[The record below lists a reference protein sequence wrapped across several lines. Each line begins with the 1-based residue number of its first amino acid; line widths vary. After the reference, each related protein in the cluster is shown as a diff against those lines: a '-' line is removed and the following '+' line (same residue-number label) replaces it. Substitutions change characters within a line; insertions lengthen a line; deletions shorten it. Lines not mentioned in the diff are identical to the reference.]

1 MRKFNRFISLIVMA
15 CLILST
21 YSIGGRAAN
30 AAVASSASDVQGHWA
45 ENTISQW
52 IGQGL
57 VQGYQDGNFKPD
69 SPITRAEFITLVN
82 RSFGLTEKAE
92 ISFKDLSANNWA
104 YGEVAVA
111 IKAGYIAGYADNTIG
126 TAKPI
131 SRQEVAVVVSRLLKL
146 ESADNAGAEGFSD
159 AGKIASWSKGAV
171 GAVAAAKIMNGYG
184 ADNLFKPEAP
194 ITRAEAVVTLDRA
207 KASQTVAYD
216 KAGVYGPATGM
227 ETVNKNVAIL
237 ASGVTLQNMTINGD
251 LLLGAG
257 IGDGDAFLENVKVTG
272 TVTVQGGGENSIH
285 FNNSILVDIIID
297 KQSGTGMVRIVSEG
311 STTTA
316 LVILNSP
323 AIVNNAGS
331 TGSGF
336 SNVNISSSLPAGS
349 QVKLLGSFET
359 VSVSAKQIQIDVPE
373 GSISNFNA
381 TSAAS
386 GMSLNLNQGAT
397 INSLVLDSVVKLL
410 GKGTIVAATINTPGS
425 TFETPAQTTKTPA
438 PTASPTAAP
447 SATPTP
453 VPVIKTALTE
463 AIGEATA
470 LLSAHKTGAAAGDV
484 SKASHDAFS
493 VAIADAT
500 AVKESLNSTQPQ
512 VDAAIAALAK
522 AKIAFNNTIVV
533 INLLGLD
540 AAIVNAQKVLD
551 DRHVGAASGNVPQAA
566 HDAYADAIADATAV
580 RKAASSTQPQ
590 VDAAIAA
597 LEKATTAFISSI
609 VSIDTTALA
618 DAVRE
623 TTKLLHAR
631 VVGEAAEN
639 VSQAAF
645 DAYGS
650 SIEEATVVLGSA
662 SSTQAQVDAA
672 VATLTK
678 ATIAFNNA
686 IVVIDFVS
694 LDAAIADA
702 NKVLDAHTVGEA
714 NGNVAQA
721 AHDAYNQAIQAAVL
735 VKNATSSTQA
745 KVNAAIETLAEATAT
760 FNEAFVSVAMSEL
773 TDAIKNAEALQS
785 MHPVGAAAGNV
796 MQEAYDVYQQAINDA
811 IETRNSVYSTQTN
824 VDDAID
830 RLEAAGS
837 EFTDAFIKID
847 TSALELAKG
856 EAEATLS
863 AYEVGSDEYN
873 VSQEAHDTFESAI
886 AAATVTLNAASST
899 QADIDMAVGALT
911 NATAVFMDA
920 RVLPIPTI
928 AVDGSL
934 ANYMPVVAVGNLIE
948 GLNEITVYD
957 GDTAIGSGTATAATA
972 TIVVNALT
980 PGAHKLKIK
989 SVNADGHSIVFSA
1002 ETSYTVDPIALR
1014 PQDQISESQ
1023 AHIAVLDTNGR
1034 VYTWGYNYA
1043 GQIGNG
1049 STAVQPSIFLVPG
1062 LPANIVAVQAGEGH
1076 TTALTSDGHL
1086 WAWGYNRYAP
1096 AQLAGID
1103 HVVRISSQ
1111 GSSIYAI
1118 KSDGTVWKVGS
1129 YYDFSSIAQVLGLDH
1144 VIAIQDEWSNVGVA
1158 LKSDGTVWAWG
1169 DNDNGQL
1176 GDGTTTPRAEPLQVQ
1191 GLPKIVDIK
1200 NGNQHTLALSED
1212 GEVYAWGFN
1221 QMGQVGDGTNT
1232 KVLTAK
1238 KVEGLSDIQI
1248 IGAGN
1253 YHSFAIDVNG
1263 NLYAWGSNQG
1273 GQLGYGHY
1281 DDGVT
1286 TPQKIGAA
1294 PTDILS
1300 ITGGEGSTTV
1310 ALTANGDIWTWG
1322 NSSDGLL
1329 GDGSAGYRL
1338 SPNGPIGLNLLPDP
1352 AAPGPV
1358 VISGVKS
1365 GGTYRTV
1372 SPAWVDAEHTVS
1384 TATLKNTGTG
1394 VQAAYSPGTT
1404 ISEGGN
1410 YLLVITIVDADNASA
1425 VYKQYL
1431 SFRVDAEPPYIVSFS
1446 ASASSVNASSSEEGN
1461 LYLVPK
1467 AYTVVDLAGL
1477 LAAAG
1482 ERKIVI
1488 PYGYYLASFEIGKLP
1503 ADTYV
1508 IYAVDAV
1515 GNISAPSNDIAV
1527 PVVQ

>member
-1 MRKFNRFISLIVMA
+1 MRKFNRFISMIVMA

-21 YSIGGRAAN
+21 YSIGGRAAK
-30 AAVASSASDVQGHWA
+30 AAVAPAGSDVEGHWA
-45 ENTISQW
+45 ENTVSQW

-92 ISFKDLSANNWA
+92 IAFKDLSANNWA

-126 TAKPI
+126 TARPI
-131 SRQEVAVVVSRLLKL
+131 SRQEAAVVVSRLLKL
-146 ESADNAGAEGFSD
+146 ESADDAGADGFSD
-159 AGKIASWSKGAV
+159 AGKIAGWSKGAV

-184 ADNLFKPEAP
+184 AGNLFKPEAP

-285 FNNSILVDIIID
+285 FNNSVLVDIIID

-438 PTASPTAAP
+438 PTTTPTSSPTPAP
-447 SATPTP
+447 SATPSP
-453 VPVIKTALTE
+453 APVIKTALTE

-470 LLSAHKTGAAAGDV
+470 LLSAHKTGAAAGNV
-484 SKASHDAFS
+484 SQAAHDAYS
-493 VAIADAT
+493 NAIADAT
-500 AVKESLNSTQPQ
+500 AVKDSLNSTQPQ
-512 VDAAIAALAK
+512 VDEAIAALAK
-522 AKIAFNNTIVV
+522 AKIAFNSTIVV

-540 AAIVNAQKVLD
+540 AAIVNARKVLD
-551 DRHVGAASGNVPQAA
+551 DRHVGAAGGNVPQAA
-566 HDAYADAIADATAV
+566 HDAYAKAIADATAV
-580 RKAASSTQPQ
+580 REAAGSTQAQ

-597 LEKATTAFISSI
+597 L
-609 VSIDTTALA
+609 
-618 DAVRE
+618 
-623 TTKLLHAR
+623 
-631 VVGEAAEN
+631 
-639 VSQAAF
+639 
-645 DAYGS
+645 
-650 SIEEATVVLGSA
+650 
-662 SSTQAQVDAA
+662 
-672 VATLTK
+672 TK
-678 ATIAFNNA
+678 AAIAFNDA

-702 NKVLDAHTVGEA
+702 KKVLDAHAVGEA
-714 NGNVAQA
+714 NGNVSQA

-735 VKNATSSTQA
+735 VKNALSSTQTQ
-745 KVNAAIETLAEATAT
+745 VNSAIEALDEATGAFNDAYVSVDTSDLTVAIET
-760 FNEAFVSVAMSEL
+760 
-773 TDAIKNAEALQS
+773 AEALLVA
-785 MHPVGAAAGNV
+785 HPVGDAAGNV
-796 MQEAYDVYQQAINDA
+796 SQEAHEAFRQNINDA
-811 IETRNSVYSTQTN
+811 IETRNSVYSTQTD

-830 RLEAAGS
+830 WLEAAGS
-837 EFTDAFIKID
+837 EFTDAFIEID

-863 AYEVGSDEYN
+863 AYEVGTDEYN

-899 QADIDMAVGALT
+899 QADIDAAVGALT
-911 NATAVFMDA
+911 EATAVFMDA

-934 ANYMPVVAVGNLIE
+934 ANYMPVVAVGNLIK
-948 GLNEITVYD
+948 GSNEITVYD
-957 GDTAIGSGTATAATA
+957 GDTAIGSGTATASTA
-972 TIVVNALT
+972 TIAVDALT
-980 PGAHKLKIK
+980 PGTHTLKVK
-989 SVNADGHSIVFSA
+989 SVNAEGQATVYSA
-1002 ETSYTVDPIALR
+1002 ETSYTVDPIVPR

-1043 GQIGNG
+1043 GQVGNG

-1096 AQLAGID
+1096 EPLPGID

-1129 YYDFSSIAQVLGLDH
+1129 YYNFSSIAQVLGLDH
-1144 VIAIQDEWSNVGVA
+1144 VVAIQDEWSNVGVA

-1253 YHSFAIDVNG
+1253 YHSFAVDANG
-1263 NLYAWGSNQG
+1263 SLYAWGSNQG

-1294 PTDILS
+1294 PTDILA

-1329 GDGSAGYRL
+1329 GDGSASYRL
-1338 SPNGPIGLNLLPDP
+1338 SPNGPVGLNLFPDP

-1358 VISGVKS
+1358 VISGVTN
-1365 GGTYRTV
+1365 GGVYRTV
-1372 SPAWVDAEHTVS
+1372 TPFWTDAEHTVS
-1384 TATLKNTGTG
+1384 TAIIKNTGTG
-1394 VQAAYSPGTT
+1394 AQAGYTSGTA

-1410 YLLVITIVDADNASA
+1410 YMLIITIADADNASA

-1431 SFRVDAEPPYIVSFS
+1431 SFRVDAEPPYFVSFS

-1467 AYTVVDLAGL
+1467 AFTVVDLAGL
-1477 LAAAG
+1477 QAEAG

-1488 PYGYYLASFEIGKLP
+1488 PYGYYPASFDIGNLP

-1508 IYAVDAV
+1508 IYAVDTV